1 MYTGVEI
8 DFVVKDSLAA
18 LKEYQAIFQD
28 ALKVVEQTSFG
39 PGMNE
44 VVFNLYGVRFHL
56 LDENHEYHLFAP
68 TKENPNTIWFNVVVA
83 NIEET
88 FSRALEQGAT
98 VIQELTQMEAMGITN
113 AMFLDNFNYVWML
126 QQIHREVNF
135 EEREQFFKSEF
146 DLD

>member
-1 MYTGVEI
+1 M
-8 DFVVKDSLAA
+8 
-18 LKEYQAIFQD
+18 
-28 ALKVVEQTSFG
+28 
-39 PGMNE
+39 
-44 VVFNLYGVRFHL
+44 
-56 LDENHEYHLFAP
+56 
-68 TKENPNTIWFNVVVA
+68 VVA